1 MYLKI
6 DSMSDTDTTNNIV
19 EISKQYPGNDSIY
32 LYPMDENIN
41 GKRKAYKM
49 TGVLTCICDEFI
61 NNLEELLPKDN
72 IKVKA

>member
-1 MYLKI
+1 
-6 DSMSDTDTTNNIV
+6 
-19 EISKQYPGNDSIY
+19 
-32 LYPMDENIN
+32 MDENIN

-49 TGVLTCICDEFI
+49 TGALTCICDEFI